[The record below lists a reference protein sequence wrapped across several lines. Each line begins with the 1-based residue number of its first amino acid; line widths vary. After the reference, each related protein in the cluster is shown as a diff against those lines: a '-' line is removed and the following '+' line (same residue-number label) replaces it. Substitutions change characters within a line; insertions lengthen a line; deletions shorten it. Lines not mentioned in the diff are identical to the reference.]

1 MQFEK
6 LSKTVVIA
14 GVVISAVAVLL
25 QPGQIVTPAASP
37 SVPTFERPTVERPA
51 VAKAAKAA
59 AKAAAPNTDPKP
71 TQAPAPRQKP
81 AVVPGKTMDSPAHFD
96 RSLAPE

>member
-14 GVVISAVAVLL
+14 GVVTSAVAVLL

-37 SVPTFERPTVERPA
+37 SVPTVERPA
-51 VAKAAKAA
+51 VAKT

-81 AVVPGKTMDSPAHFD
+81 AVVPGKTMPPPSHFD